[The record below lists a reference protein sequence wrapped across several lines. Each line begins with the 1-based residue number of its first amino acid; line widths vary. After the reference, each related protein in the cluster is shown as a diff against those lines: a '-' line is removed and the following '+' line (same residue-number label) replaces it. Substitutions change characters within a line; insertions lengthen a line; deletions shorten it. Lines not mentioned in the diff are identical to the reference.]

1 MDSKQEEEAK
11 EQIKQVIAF
20 LPGNKEERET
30 ALGIILAY
38 STTRDNRRLF
48 DYTDAIR
55 DIMKFVQTENPSI
68 FLALKCLINF
78 SEDMTSVRE
87 MCKYGIVNRLYD
99 VLKENVRQDLKND
112 VFDKG
117 ETTNSAKENKDAQV
131 FELVRDIKI
140 DPSTGKII
148 EQDKQE

>member
-11 EQIKQVIAF
+11 EQMKQVIAF

-55 DIMKFVQTENPSI
+55 DIMRLVQTENPSI
-68 FLALKCLINF
+68 FLAL
-78 SEDMTSVRE
+78 
-87 MCKYGIVNRLYD
+87 
-99 VLKENVRQDLKND
+99 
-112 VFDKG
+112 
-117 ETTNSAKENKDAQV
+117 
-131 FELVRDIKI
+131 
-140 DPSTGKII
+140 
-148 EQDKQE
+148 